1 MAKNKSFIF
10 LKVSLRYFSL
20 YIFCA
25 TFSFQLFAK
34 LEAFSF
40 EKDWATVKEIIE
52 ENPCFLLI
60 PEEEGGF
67 DLSRE
72 YFRQDFM
79 TTHVTKEENGEITGF
94 VNYTRSPKKYC
105 EFFYSFQNQSEK
117 FHLCQSYKKLHYIH
131 MIAVSRKHTRK
142 GLASKLL
149 KKALS
154 ELEGKPIF
162 VDIYEENKGSLAFF
176 KAKGFEFFD
185 LKDFG
190 LEAEKVERS
199 FYMLKR

>member
-10 LKVSLRYFSL
+10 LKVSLSSFFVCV
-20 YIFCA
+20 FCA

-34 LEAFSF
+34 LETFSF
-40 EKDWATVKEIIE
+40 EEDWNSVKKIIE
-52 ENPCFLLI
+52 ENPHFLLI

-67 DLSRE
+67 NLSLE
-72 YFRQDFM
+72 YFKQDFM
-79 TTHVTKEENGEITGF
+79 TTFVTKEENGEITGF

-105 EFFYSFQNQSEK
+105 EFFYSFQNQSER
-117 FHLCQSYKKLHYIH
+117 FHLCQNYKKLHYIH
-131 MIAVSRKHTRK
+131 MIAVSKKHTRK

-154 ELEGKPIF
+154 ELEGKPVF

-190 LEAEKVERS
+190 LEAEKVEGS